1 MSELQTVVSVETT
14 EVSEMVAGKV
24 IVELAFV
31 PGSLVG
37 VPLSV
42 EDAPFNSEVDAAED
56 PRADVIA
63 LLLKSTAWEAVV
75 LPDTGMLA
83 VVVSLPVVLEEFLET
98 DGEPDAVSVCSP
110 EGDNVQGQSVI
121 VTVSPLVAV

>member
-14 EVSEMVAGKV
+14 EVSEIVAGKV

-42 EDAPFNSEVDAAED
+42 EDVPFNSEVGAAED

-75 LPDTGMLA
+75 LPDSGMLA
-83 VVVSLPVVLEEFLET
+83 VVVSLSVVLET

-121 VTVSPLVAV
+121 VIVSPLVAV